1 MKRTIRLKESELRRM
16 ISESVKTTIN
26 EWYNDGNYEQID
38 LDGSVIENDTEN
50 GEIYAANLWFENS
63 TIVVRWVENN
73 ENGADMTSDLL
84 NEDPTFIWKI
94 LKSIKN

>member
-1 MKRTIRLKESELRRM
+1 MKKTIRLSERELKQM

-26 EWYNDGNYEQID
+26 ELYNDENYEQID

-50 GEIYAANLWFENS
+50 GEIYAANLWFENN

-84 NEDPTFIWKI
+84 NEDPAFIWKI